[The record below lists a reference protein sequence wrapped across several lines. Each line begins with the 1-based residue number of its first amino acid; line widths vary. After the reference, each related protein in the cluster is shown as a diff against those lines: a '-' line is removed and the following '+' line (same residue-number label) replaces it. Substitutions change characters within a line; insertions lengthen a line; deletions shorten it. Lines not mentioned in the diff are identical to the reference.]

1 MMKWM
6 ITTTTNTVAHHHPRS
21 TDHEIVGNVDS
32 VEENETEMEPV
43 NVQRDYNHHS
53 HHPHRRHLRGI
64 SISSSSFFSF
74 YTMTFVW
81 MVILT
86 LLPYNDNDAPSM
98 SLLWF
103 HTTNPSTA
111 VFVAVHGFKSSS
123 ILRFKY
129 HHHHHDVNANRMD
142 ALPSNGLWWL
152 RSPTLLSATMYLP
165 DDWVDDH
172 DDWSTSSTSSSSSS
186 SLTIPSILQSP
197 EWVAPLARIAA
208 EYTKRLTPT
217 IGHINVQQIEHVSI
231 TKVAPSHVDIE
242 AIVCENDACVSLS
255 VPVPFTQPCL
265 PAMDAQLIAQEQHQ
279 QQHLLHEGGGGG
291 DTSFE
296 DCVIRNIQALDTVQL
311 QEQAT
316 APATTTTST
325 PTSSIMD
332 VSQIEYPSWW
342 IYPGPSLEFAQECQS
357 LLQVLNEPEF
367 QREITILV
375 TKELYRMLNME
386 HDHPN
391 NIHILQIQSAVAVAV
406 GPSGMIFRVMAMYE
420 QQLEMVDVPIP
431 FSTNGLLSIRNVN
444 DPVSLRN
451 AVLYCIEHVIP
462 L

>member
-6 ITTTTNTVAHHHPRS
+6 ITTTTNTVAHHHHHPRS

-32 VEENETEMEPV
+32 VEENEKEMEPG
-43 NVQRDYNHHS
+43 NVQRDHNHHS
-53 HHPHRRHLRGI
+53 HHPHRRRLRGM
-64 SISSSSFFSF
+64 SISSSSFSSV
-74 YTMTFVW
+74 YTMTFLW

-86 LLPYNDNDAPSM
+86 LLPYNDNAPSM
-98 SLLWF
+98 LLF
-103 HTTNPSTA
+103 HNTNPSA

-172 DDWSTSSTSSSSSS
+172 DDWSTSSTSSSSS

-279 QQHLLHEGGGGG
+279 QQHLLFEGGGGGG